1 MKTATKAL
9 VLDPVTAL
17 QGTMSLPGSK
27 SISNRAFLLAAL
39 ATGTTR
45 LKNLLDSDDTRAMHD
60 ALTALGV
67 RIEQDGDDTLVDGL
81 GRPFQHSGQPLNL
94 DLGLAGTAYRPLA
107 AALTLGTGH
116 FVLDGIARMRERPVG
131 HLVDALRE
139 LGAGIRYLGAEGYPP
154 LAIEGTGLTGGTTH
168 IAGHVSSQF
177 LTALLMALPM
187 AKEPTKVELTS
198 PLVSKPYIDITLEL
212 LDRFGAQ
219 ITHDDYQVFRA
230 HPQPL
235 RSPGTFLVEG
245 DASSASYFMA
255 AGAISGT
262 GITVQGIGARSI
274 QGDVAFTEV
283 LSRMGADVNIGPDS
297 ITVRPGPLTGMDMD
311 LNHIPD
317 AAMTAAT
324 LALFA
329 SGKTV
334 IRNIANWRVKET
346 DRLAAMATELR
357 KCGAAVV
364 EGSDY
369 IAIDPPA
376 KLTSATIET
385 YGDHR
390 IAMCFSLLALGG
402 VPVTILDPG
411 CVAKT
416 FPDYFD
422 VFKGL
427 IAA

>member
-1 MKTATKAL
+1 MNAL

-17 QGTMSLPGSK
+17 QGNMSLPGSK
-27 SISNRAFLLAAL
+27 SISNRAFLLAAI

-45 LKNLLDSDDTRAMHD
+45 LKNLLDSDDTRAMHK

-67 RIEQDGDDTLVDGL
+67 HIEEDGADTLVHGL
-81 GRPFQHSGQPLNL
+81 GKPFQHAGQALTL

-116 FVLDGIARMRERPVG
+116 FVLDGVARMRERPVG

-139 LGAGIRYLGAEGYPP
+139 LGANIRYLGAEGYPP
-154 LAIEGTGLTGGTTH
+154 LAIEGSGLNGGTTH

-187 AKEPTKVELTS
+187 AKEPTRVELTS
-198 PLVSKPYIDITLEL
+198 LLVSKPYIDITLEL

-219 ITHDDYQVFRA
+219 VTHEDYRVFHAR
-230 HPQPL
+230 PQSL
-235 RSPGTFLVEG
+235 RSPGMLLVEG

-255 AGAISGT
+255 AGAIAGT
-262 GITVQGIGARSI
+262 GVTVHGIGARSI
-274 QGDVAFTEV
+274 QGDVAFTDV
-283 LSRMGADVNIGPDS
+283 LSRMGAEVTIGHAS
-297 ITVRPGPLTGMDMD
+297 ITVKPGPLTGQDMD

-329 SGKTV
+329 RGKTV

-346 DRLAAMATELR
+346 DRLTAMATELR
-357 KCGAAVV
+357 KCGAVV
-364 EGSDY
+364 DEGSDY

-376 KLTSATIET
+376 KLTTATIET

-390 IAMCFSLLALGG
+390 MAMCFSLLALGG

>member
-1 MKTATKAL
+1 MNAL
-9 VLDPVTAL
+9 VLEPVTAL
-17 QGTMSLPGSK
+17 QGTMCLPGSK

-45 LKNLLDSDDTRAMHD
+45 LTNLLDSDDTRAMSG
-60 ALTALGV
+60 ALTELGV
-67 RIEQDGDDTLVDGL
+67 RIEQDGADTLVHGL
-81 GRPFQHSGQPLNL
+81 GRPFQHSGQTLTL

-116 FVLDGIARMRERPVG
+116 FVLDGVARMRERPVG

-139 LGAGIRYLGAEGYPP
+139 LGANIRYLGTEGYPP

-177 LTALLMALPM
+177 LTSLLMALPL
-187 AKEPTKVELTS
+187 AKESTTVELTT

-219 ITHDDYQVFRA
+219 VTHDHYRVFHA
-230 HPQPL
+230 LPQSL
-235 RSPGTFLVEG
+235 QSPGTFLVEG

-262 GITVQGIGARSI
+262 GVTVQGIGAHSI

-283 LSRMGADVNIGPDS
+283 LSRMGADVSIGQDT
-297 ITVRPGPLTGMDMD
+297 ITVRPGLLTGQDMD

-317 AAMTAAT
+317 AAMTAAM

-329 SGKTV
+329 RGQTV

-346 DRLAAMATELR
+346 DRLTAMATELR
-357 KCGAAVV
+357 KCGAVVV

-376 KLTSATIET
+376 KLSSATIET

-402 VPVTILDPG
+402 VPVTIFDPG

-427 IAA
+427 AAA

>member
-1 MKTATKAL
+1 MNAL
-9 VLDPVTAL
+9 VLEPVTAL
-17 QGTMSLPGSK
+17 QGTMCLPGSK

-45 LKNLLDSDDTRAMHD
+45 LTNLLDSDDTQAMRG

-67 RIEQDGDDTLVDGL
+67 NMEQDGADTLVHGL
-81 GRPFQHSGQPLNL
+81 GRPFQHSGQALIL

-116 FVLDGIARMRERPVG
+116 FVLDGVARMRERPVG

-139 LGAGIRYLGAEGYPP
+139 LGANIRYLGAQGYPP
-154 LAIEGTGLTGGTTH
+154 LAIEGTGLTGRTTH

-177 LTALLMALPM
+177 LTSLLMALPL
-187 AKEPTKVELTS
+187 AKESTTVRLTT

-219 ITHDDYQVFRA
+219 VTHDDYQVFHAR
-230 HPQPL
+230 PQSL
-235 RSPGTFLVEG
+235 QSPGTFLVEG

-262 GITVQGIGARSI
+262 GVTVRGIGARSI

-283 LSRMGADVNIGPDS
+283 LSRMGADVSIGQDT
-297 ITVRPGPLTGMDMD
+297 ITVRPGLLTGQDLD

-317 AAMTAAT
+317 AAMTAAM

-329 SGKTV
+329 RGQTV

-346 DRLAAMATELR
+346 DRLTAMATELR
-357 KCGAAVV
+357 KCGAVV
-364 EGSDY
+364 DEGSDY

-376 KLTSATIET
+376 ILTSATIET

>member
-1 MKTATKAL
+1 
-9 VLDPVTAL
+9 
-17 QGTMSLPGSK
+17 MSLPGSK

-45 LKNLLDSDDTRAMHD
+45 LKNLLDSDDTRAMQD
-60 ALTALGV
+60 ALMALDV
-67 RIEQDGDDTLVDGL
+67 RVEKDAADTLVHGL
-81 GRPFQHSGQPLNL
+81 GGPFHRSGEVLKL
-94 DLGLAGTAYRPLA
+94 DLGLAGTAFRPLA

-116 FVLDGIARMRERPVG
+116 FVLDGVARMRERPVG

-139 LGAGIRYLGAEGYPP
+139 LGASIRYLGAEGYPP

-177 LTALLMALPM
+177 MTALLMALPF
-187 AKEPTKVELTS
+187 ALQGTRVELTT
-198 PLVSKPYIDITLEL
+198 PLVSRPYIDITLAL
-212 LDRFGAQ
+212 LDRFGVQ
-219 ITHDDYQVFRA
+219 VEHEDYQVFHVR
-230 HPQPL
+230 PQPL
-235 RSPGTFLVEG
+235 QSPGTFLVEG

-283 LSRMGADVNIGPDS
+283 LRRMGADVNIGPDS
-297 ITVRPGPLTGMDMD
+297 ITVRPGRLKGQDMD

-317 AAMTAAT
+317 AAMTAAV

-329 SGKTV
+329 DGRTV

-346 DRLAAMATELR
+346 DRLAAMALELR
-357 KCGAAVV
+357 KCGANVV
-364 EGSDY
+364 EGSDS

-376 KLTSATIET
+376 QLVSATIET

-390 IAMCFSLLALGG
+390 MAMCFSLLALGG
-402 VPVTILDPG
+402 VRVTILDPE

-416 FPDYFD
+416 FPDYFA
-422 VFKGL
+422 VFRDL
-427 IAA
+427 VVN

>member
-1 MKTATKAL
+1 MNAL
-9 VLDPVTAL
+9 VLDPVVAL

-39 ATGTTR
+39 AFGTTR
-45 LKNLLDSDDTRAMHD
+45 LKNLLDSDDTRAMHH

-67 RIEQDGDDTLVDGL
+67 RIEDDGDDTLVHGL
-81 GRPFQHSGQPLNL
+81 GGPFHRQGDTLTL

-116 FVLDGIARMRERPVG
+116 FVLDGVARMRERPVG

-139 LGAGIRYLGAEGYPP
+139 LGANIQYLGEEGYPP
-154 LAIEGTGLTGGTTH
+154 LAIVGTGLRGGTTH

-177 LTALLMALPM
+177 LTALLMALPG
-187 AKEPTKVELTS
+187 ALESTRVELTT

-212 LDRFGAQ
+212 LDRFGVQVA
-219 ITHDDYQVFRA
+219 HEDYQVFQVR
-230 HPQPL
+230 PQSL
-235 RSPGTFLVEG
+235 HSPGTFLVEG

-255 AGAISGT
+255 AGAVSGA
-262 GITVQGIGARSI
+262 GVTVQGIGARSI

-283 LSRMGADVNIGPDS
+283 LVRMGAQVSIGQDS
-297 ITVRPGPLTGMDMD
+297 ITVRPGPLTGQDMD

-317 AAMTAAT
+317 AAMTAAM

-329 SGKTV
+329 KGRTV

-346 DRLAAMATELR
+346 DRLTAMAAELR
-357 KCGAAVV
+357 KCGARVD

-376 KLTSATIET
+376 RLVSATIET

-416 FPDYFD
+416 FPDYFQ
-422 VFKGL
+422 VFRDL
-427 IAA
+427 SMT